1 MSASGSDIGTLRVSG
16 LHSDVTMEQVHRLLS
31 AFGFI
36 DELRTMPTP
45 GVQPPEMTVIV
56 RYKTRTAA
64 EAISIA
70 TSQLTTEESHGLVHS
85 GSGLTVTVTPRDQL
99 GDASDSIVAGTAQPP
114 SRALPAKVPQP
125 PPQQQLLQM
134 QMMQQMQQMPQV
146 PQQMMMPPQ
155 MFAGMPT
162 GGMQQVPFYGAAAV
176 SGNGYGSYSGYGG
189 YGGYGGPMGNGPL
202 PVGGPMGGGGR
213 PRGEG
218 RGSTAPG
225 NLTGEETKLFVGG
238 LPQDCTEA
246 AIRVVFEPY
255 GKVLN
260 VHIMLPSERTGQRC
274 AFVQYEMHACA
285 LSALELSNQYRM
297 TPSGAPIVVRF
308 ADTQGGA
315 KRQRAW

>member
-1 MSASGSDIGTLRVSG
+1 
-16 LHSDVTMEQVHRLLS
+16 
-31 AFGFI
+31 
-36 DELRTMPTP
+36 
-45 GVQPPEMTVIV
+45 
-56 RYKTRTAA
+56 
-64 EAISIA
+64 
-70 TSQLTTEESHGLVHS
+70 
-85 GSGLTVTVTPRDQL
+85 
-99 GDASDSIVAGTAQPP
+99 
-114 SRALPAKVPQP
+114 
-125 PPQQQLLQM
+125 M

-308 ADTQGGA
+308 ADTQGAA